1 MLNSNQPLRLVKH
14 IIRSYARLSE
24 NQRVRSILKEN
35 LPQLLWEKNFQNSLD
50 ENSKKL
56 IQTIVKNISSNIK
69 EEKEIKE
76 ITLSKNNDKDVAFS

>member
-56 IQTIVKNISSNIK
+56 IQTIVKNISSNFK

-76 ITLSKNNDKDVAFS
+76 ITLSKNNDKDVAFF